1 MLETFK
7 KNISINQFLEHSKE
21 FEINRVSDLI
31 SYVEFIN
38 YFKNLNL
45 IDKHNLIIGI
55 NFTYGWMPTIFE
67 FKNYEFQDAI
77 SVLNKVKLSEGI
89 TDKEIYFLINMFN
102 NSLVGTSKLLHFI
115 NPEKYAIWDSRVYRY
130 LFLNKEPNYKTISNV
145 NIYLSYI
152 EFCKFISNSN
162 EFTTIHKFIKE
173 KLQYDITAYRAI
185 ELVMYSRGKKSNI
198 SNSM

>member
-38 YFKNLNL
+38 YFKNINL

-67 FKNYEFQDAI
+67 FKNYQFQDAI
-77 SVLNKVKLSEGI
+77 NVLNKVKLSEGI
-89 TDKEIYFLINMFN
+89 TDKEIFFLTNMFN

-145 NIYLSYI
+145 NIYLSYLN
-152 EFCKFISNSN
+152 FVNS
-162 EFTTIHKFIKE
+162 
-173 KLQYDITAYRAI
+173 
-185 ELVMYSRGKKSNI
+185 
-198 SNSM
+198 

>member
-38 YFKNLNL
+38 YFKNINL

-67 FKNYEFQDAI
+67 FKNYQFQDAI
-77 SVLNKVKLSEGI
+77 NVLNKVKLSEGI
-89 TDKEIYFLINMFN
+89 TDKEIFFLTNMFN

-145 NIYLSYI
+145 NIYLSYL

-162 EFTTIHKFIKE
+162 EFTNIHKFIKE

-198 SNSM
+198 SNSI